1 MNPLRLLRVVSLTLL
16 AAVLT
21 VSAQQPPAPTAAP
34 GEPAAPG
41 ARGGPGA
48 GGGRGGFSL
57 APRPADDATGFVS
70 LFDGKSLAGWE
81 GDLTFWRAEDGM
93 IVGESTPEKVV
104 SLNSF
109 LIWRGGTVKNFELK
123 LEFRMNGTNSG
134 IQYRSVELP
143 DVGKWILKGY
153 QADLD
158 FINQHTG
165 NIHDERGR
173 AFLSRRGKFSRALG
187 GSSFKEIAT
196 VGDPDELKGAVKIN
210 DWNSYHIIARD
221 AVLIHVLNGKVMAI
235 LIDEDPART
244 LEGLLGF
251 QMHVGPPF
259 KVEYRNILLR
269 TL

>member
-1 MNPLRLLRVVSLTLL
+1 MTSLSPLRVASLALLVSASSLF
-16 AAVLT
+16 
-21 VSAQQPPAPTAAP
+21 AQQPPAPAGTP
-34 GEPAAPG
+34 PAEG
-41 ARGGPGA
+41 GRSGRG
-48 GGGRGGFSL
+48 GGGRGGF
-57 APRPADDATGFVS
+57 AITPRPVDDATGFVPI
-70 LFDGKSLAGWE
+70 FDGKSLAGWD

-104 SLNSF
+104 SINSF
-109 LIWRGGTVKNFELK
+109 LIWRGGTVRNFELK

-143 DVGKWILKGY
+143 EVGKWILKGY
-153 QADLD
+153 QADMD

-187 GSSFKEIAT
+187 GSSFKEIGT
-196 VGDPDELKGAVKIN
+196 LGDPDELKGIVKIN
-210 DWNSYHIIARD
+210 DWNAYHIIARNE
-221 AVLIHVLNGKVMAI
+221 VIIHVLNGKVMAI
-235 LIDEDPART
+235 LIDEDPARS
-244 LEGLLGF
+244 LEGVLGF

-259 KVEYRNILLR
+259 KIEYRNILLR